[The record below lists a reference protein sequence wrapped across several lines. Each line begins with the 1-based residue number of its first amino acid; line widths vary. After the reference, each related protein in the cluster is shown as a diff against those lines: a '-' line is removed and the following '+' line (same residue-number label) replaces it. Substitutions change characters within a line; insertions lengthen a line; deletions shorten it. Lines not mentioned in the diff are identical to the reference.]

1 MYALLQFN
9 RTPVDIALNNGRT
22 DIAQLLQLHQETTG
36 VMEDSD
42 TVTIEAPENLVTE
55 TVSTSEGVDGLV
67 IDTDKCEQQLS
78 ILV

>member
-1 MYALLQFN
+1 MCAQLQFN